1 MDLRGLLAAYSA
13 EYPGAMLSG
22 CGGGYV
28 IVASDTPPPG
38 SSRIA
43 VRA

>member
-1 MDLRGLLAAYSA
+1 MRA
-13 EYPGAMLSG
+13 YPGAMTSG

-28 IVASDTPPPG
+28 IVASEEAPAG